1 MKSSKF
7 ALLALAGSTALASA
21 SLSQTR
27 DSEVQTDKLTRD
39 MTFEVRAESI
49 NEDNRTVEMSFSSDE
64 PYERW
69 WGVEILD
76 HKSSAVRLG
85 RLNGSAALLMDHN
98 IRDQVGVVE
107 KAWIK
112 GKKGYA
118 IVRFGKSARAEEI
131 WQDVKDGI
139 RKLVSV
145 GYRIHELILDK
156 EKDGQQTYRATDWEP
171 YEISIVAVPADT
183 SVGVGRDGKPDGYDP
198 RTLINEEDE
207 EMPFNRNNSGG
218 GAAPVV
224 VSAPAI
230 EHRGAESQPAPI
242 AAAPVV
248 DVAAIRAAE
257 RDRINNIRAMGER
270 LDCRELAETAVNS
283 GHSIDDFIRSFNS
296 RVPAAQGVRIAE
308 SPAIG
313 MTQREVEQF
322 SFVRLFASLMDPA
335 NSGLRDSAGFE
346 LECSTAA
353 VGRGHQMASGATH
366 RIPFDVLAAGFARDL
381 TVGTP
386 TAGGN
391 LVATELRSDSFIDV
405 LRNAMA
411 LEQLGITTLTDLSGN
426 LAIPRQTGGA
436 TGYWVAESG
445 ATTESQQAFDQVAL
459 TPKTV
464 GAFTD
469 ISRQLLL
476 QSSLSIEALV
486 RGDLAKIIAL
496 ELDRAGLNGSGT
508 ANQPRGVLNTSG
520 IGSVVG
526 GTNGLAPTYDHMV
539 DLETAVANANAAMGN
554 MGYLTNTKVR
564 GKLKKTQRFAG
575 TNGDPVWERG
585 NEINGY
591 KTAVSNQVPSNL
603 TKGTSNSVCS
613 AIAFGN
619 WADLMMGM
627 WGGLDVLV
635 NPYINSGTG
644 TVRIEVFQSADI
656 AVRHPE
662 SFAAM
667 VDALTT

>member
-1 MKSSKF
+1 MKSRVAMLAAAGSM
-7 ALLALAGSTALASA
+7 ALAL
-21 SLSQTR
+21 TR
-27 DSEVQTDKLTRD
+27 DSEMPRESMTREI
-39 MTFEVRAESI
+39 TFEMRAEAV
-49 NEDNRTVEMSFSSDE
+49 NEDNRTVELSFSSDE

-69 WGVEILD
+69 WGIEVLD
-76 HKSSAVRLG
+76 HKSSSVRLG

-118 IVRFGKSARAEEI
+118 IVRFGKSARAEEV

-145 GYRIHELILDK
+145 GYRIHKLKLDK
-156 EKDGQQTYRATDWEP
+156 EEDGQSTYRATDWEP
-171 YEISIVAVPADT
+171 YEISIVSVPADT
-183 SVGVGRDGKPDGYDP
+183 TVGVGRDGVPEGYDP

-207 EMPFNRNNSGG
+207 EMNMNRNNGGG

-224 VSAPAI
+224 AAPAVV
-230 EHRGAESQPAPI
+230 ETRSVETQPAPV
-242 AAAPVV
+242 AAAPAV

-257 RDRINNIRAMGER
+257 LDRITQIRTMGER
-270 LDCRELAETAVNS
+270 LDCRELADAAIQD
-283 GHSIDDFIRSFNS
+283 GRSIEAFIRDHNARAPQSAAI
-296 RVPAAQGVRIAE
+296 RVAE
-308 SPAIG
+308 TPAIG
-313 MTQREVEQF
+313 MSRSEIEQF
-322 SFVRLFASLMDPA
+322 SFVRLFASLMDPGNA
-335 NSGLRDSAGFE
+335 ALRDSAGFE
-346 LECSTAA
+346 LECSAAA
-353 VGRGHQMASGATH
+353 VSRGHQMAPGAQH

-381 TVGTP
+381 NVGTP

-391 LVATELRSDSFIDV
+391 LVATELRSDSFIEL

-411 LEQLGITTLTDLSGN
+411 LEQLGITTLTDLNGN

-436 TGYWVAESG
+436 TAYWVAEGG
-445 ATTESQQAFDQVAL
+445 AVTESQQAFDQVAL

-469 ISRQLLL
+469 MSRQLLL
-476 QSSLSIEALV
+476 QNSISVEALV
-486 RGDLAKIIAL
+486 RRDLATTIAL
-496 ELDRAGLNGSGT
+496 ELDRAGLNGSGSS
-508 ANQPRGVLNTSG
+508 NQPRGVLNTSG
-520 IGSVVG
+520 IGSVAG

-554 MGYLTNTKVR
+554 LGYLTNTKVR
-564 GKLKKTQRFAG
+564 GKLKKTQRFSG

-591 KTAVSNQVPSNL
+591 RAAVSNQVPSNL
-603 TKGTSNSVCS
+603 TKGTSTGVCS

-619 WADLMMGM
+619 WADLLMGM

-644 TVRIEVFQSADI
+644 TVRIEVFQSVDI

>member
-1 MKSSKF
+1 MTRKIGL
-7 ALLALAGSTALASA
+7 AALAASTALAS
-21 SLSQTR
+21 LDPIVTR
-27 DSEVQTDKLTRD
+27 DGEGPTDKLTRD

-49 NEDNRTVEMSFSSDE
+49 NEETRTVEMSFSSDE

-69 WGVEILD
+69 WGIEILD

-145 GYRIHELILDK
+145 GYRIHELVLDK
-156 EKDGQQTYRATDWEP
+156 EKDGQATYRATDWEP
-171 YEISIVAVPADT
+171 YEVSIVAVPADT
-183 SVGVGRDGKPDGYDP
+183 TVGVGRDGKPDAFDP

-207 EMPFNRNNSGG
+207 EMNFNRNNGGG
-218 GAAPVV
+218 GAAPVAAATAV
-224 VSAPAI
+224 VETRNAD
-230 EHRGAESQPAPI
+230 HQPAPV
-242 AAAPVV
+242 AAAPAV

-257 RDRINNIRAMGER
+257 LDRITQIRTMGER
-270 LDCRELAETAVNS
+270 LNCRELADTAIQD
-283 GHSIDDFIRSFNS
+283 GRSIEAFIRDHNARAPESAAI
-296 RVPAAQGVRIAE
+296 RVAE

-313 MTQREVEQF
+313 MSRSEIEQF
-322 SFVRLFASLMDPA
+322 SFVRLFASLMDPGNTA
-335 NSGLRDSAGFE
+335 LRDSAGFE
-346 LECSTAA
+346 LEMSAAA
-353 VGRGHQMASGATH
+353 VGRGHQMAPGAQH

-381 TVGTP
+381 NVGTP

-391 LVATELRSDSFIDV
+391 LVATELRSDSFIDL
-405 LRNAMA
+405 LRNSMA
-411 LEQLGITTLTDLSGN
+411 LEQLGITTLTDLNGN

-436 TGYWVAESG
+436 TAYWVAEGG
-445 ATTESQQAFDQVAL
+445 AVTESQQAFDQVAL

-469 ISRQLLL
+469 MSRQLLL
-476 QSSLSIEALV
+476 QNSVSVEALV
-486 RGDLAKIIAL
+486 RRDLATTIAL
-496 ELDRAGLNGSGT
+496 ELDRAGVNGSGSS
-508 ANQPRGVLNTSG
+508 NQPRGVLNTSG

-554 MGYLTNTKVR
+554 LGYLTNTKVR
-564 GKLKKTQRFAG
+564 GKLKKTQRFTG

-585 NEINGY
+585 NEVNGY
-591 KTAVSNQVPSNL
+591 RAAVSNQVPSNL
-603 TKGTSNSVCS
+603 TKGTSTGVCS

-619 WADLMMGM
+619 WADLLMGM

-644 TVRIEVFQSADI
+644 TVRIEVFQSVDI

>member
-1 MKSSKF
+1 M
-7 ALLALAGSTALASA
+7 LALAGAGAVAL
-21 SLSQTR
+21 TR
-27 DSEVQTDKLTRD
+27 DSETPRESMTREI
-39 MTFEVRAESI
+39 TFEMRAEAV
-49 NEDNRTVEMSFSSDE
+49 NEDNRTVELSFSSDE

-69 WGVEILD
+69 WGIEVLD

-118 IVRFGKSARAEEI
+118 IVRFGKSARAEEV

-145 GYRIHELILDK
+145 GYRIHKLILDK
-156 EKDGQQTYRATDWEP
+156 EEEGQSTYRATDWEP
-171 YEISIVAVPADT
+171 YEISIVSVPADT
-183 SVGVGRDGKPDGYDP
+183 TVGVGRDGVPEGYDP

-207 EMPFNRNNSGG
+207 DMNMNRNNGGG
-218 GAAPVV
+218 GAAPVAAAAV
-224 VSAPAI
+224 VETRSA
-230 EHRGAESQPAPI
+230 EVQPASV
-242 AAAPVV
+242 AAAPNV
-248 DVAAIRAAE
+248 DVAAIRTAE
-257 RDRINNIRAMGER
+257 IDRMNQIRTMGER
-270 LDCRELAETAVNS
+270 LNCRELAETAIHD
-283 GHSIDDFIRSFNS
+283 GRSIEAFIRDYNARAPES
-296 RVPAAQGVRIAE
+296 AAIRLAE

-313 MTQREVEQF
+313 MSRSDIEQF

-335 NSGLRDSAGFE
+335 NAALRDSAGFE
-346 LECSTAA
+346 LECSAAA
-353 VGRGHQMASGATH
+353 VSRGHQMAPGAQH
-366 RIPFDVLAAGFARDL
+366 RIPFDVLVAGFARDL
-381 TVGTP
+381 NVGTP

-391 LVATELRSDSFIDV
+391 LVATELRSDSFIDL
-405 LRNAMA
+405 LRNSMA
-411 LEQLGITTLTDLSGN
+411 LEQLGITTLTDLNGN

-436 TGYWVAESG
+436 TAYWVAEGG
-445 ATTESQQAFDQVAL
+445 AVTESQQAFDQVAL

-469 ISRQLLL
+469 MSRQLLL
-476 QSSLSIEALV
+476 QNSVSVEALV
-486 RGDLAKIIAL
+486 RRDLATTIAL
-496 ELDRAGLNGSGT
+496 ELDRAGVNGSGT
-508 ANQPRGVLNTSG
+508 SNQPRGVLNTSG

-564 GKLKKTQRFAG
+564 GKLKKTQRFTG

-585 NEINGY
+585 NEVNGY
-591 KTAVSNQVPSNL
+591 RAAVSNQVPSNL
-603 TKGTSNSVCS
+603 TKGTSNGVCS

-619 WADLMMGM
+619 WADLLMGM

-644 TVRIEVFQSADI
+644 TVRIEVFQSVDI

>member
-1 MKSSKF
+1 MS
-7 ALLALAGSTALASA
+7 LLALAGTTALAA
-21 SLSQTR
+21 AALGQTR
-27 DSEVQTDKLTRD
+27 DGEGPQDKLTRE
-39 MTFEVRAESI
+39 MTFEVRAESV
-49 NEDNRTVEMSFSSDE
+49 NDDNRTVELSFSSDE

-118 IVRFGKSARAEEI
+118 IVRFGKSARAEEV
-131 WQDVKDGI
+131 WQDVRDGI

-156 EKDGQQTYRATDWEP
+156 EKDGQATYRATDWEP

-183 SVGVGRDGKPDGYDP
+183 SVGVGRDGKPDAFDP

-207 EMPFNRNNSGG
+207 DMNFNRNNSGG

-224 VSAPAI
+224 ASAPDAT
-230 EHRGAESQPAPI
+230 RSLESTPAAP
-242 AAAPVV
+242 AAPVI
-248 DVAAIRAAE
+248 DVASIRAAE
-257 RDRINNIRAMGER
+257 LDRINNIRAMGER
-270 LDCRELAETAVNS
+270 LNCRELADAAVTN
-283 GHSIDDFIRSFNS
+283 GQSIDDFIRSFNS
-296 RVPAAQGVRIAE
+296 RVPEAQAVRTAE
-308 SPAIG
+308 TPAIG
-313 MTQREVEQF
+313 MSEREIEQF
-322 SFVRLFASLMDPA
+322 SFLRLFAALSDPTNVA
-335 NSGLRDSAGFE
+335 LRQSAGFE
-346 LECSTAA
+346 FECSNAA
-353 VGRGHQMASGATH
+353 VERGHQMAPGASH

-381 TVGTP
+381 TVGTA

-391 LVATELRSDSFIDV
+391 LVATELRSDSFIDL

-411 LEQLGITTLTDLSGN
+411 LDQMGITTLTDLNGN
-426 LAIPRQTGGA
+426 IAIPRQTGGA
-436 TGYWVAESG
+436 TGYWVSEGG
-445 ATTESQQAFDQVAL
+445 ATTESQQSFDQVSL
-459 TPKTV
+459 TPKTLA
-464 GAFTD
+464 AFTD
-469 ISRQLLL
+469 VSRQLLL
-476 QSSLSIEALV
+476 QSSLSVEALV
-486 RGDLAKIIAL
+486 RSDLAKIIAL
-496 ELDRAGLNGSGT
+496 ELDRAGINGSGT

-520 IGSVVG
+520 IGSEAG
-526 GTNGLAPTYDHMV
+526 GANGLAPTWDNIV
-539 DLETAVANANAAMGN
+539 NLETAVSNANANMGN
-554 MGYLTNTKVR
+554 LGYLTNSRVR
-564 GKLKKTQRFAG
+564 GRLKRTQRFAT

-585 NEINGY
+585 NEMNGY
-591 KTAVSNQVPSNL
+591 MAAVSNQVPSNL
-603 TKGTSNSVCS
+603 TKGTSVGVCS
-613 AIAFGN
+613 AIMFGN
-619 WADLMMGM
+619 WSDLLMGL

-656 AVRHPE
+656 AVRNPG

-667 VDALTT
+667 VDALTV

>member
-1 MKSSKF
+1 MS
-7 ALLALAGSTALASA
+7 LLALAGSTALASA

-27 DSEVQTDKLTRD
+27 DGEGPTDKLTRD

-49 NEDNRTVEMSFSSDE
+49 NEDTRTVEMSFSSDE

-145 GYRIHELILDK
+145 GYRIHELVLDK
-156 EKDGQQTYRATDWEP
+156 EKDGQATYRATDWEP

-207 EMPFNRNNSGG
+207 DMNFNRNNSGG
-218 GAAPVV
+218 GAAPVAATV
-224 VSAPAI
+224 AAV
-230 EHRGAESQPAPI
+230 EHRSAENQPAPV
-242 AAAPVV
+242 AAAPAV

-257 RDRINNIRAMGER
+257 LDRINNIRAMGER
-270 LDCRELAETAVNS
+270 LDCRELAETAVNA
-283 GHSIDDFIRSFNS
+283 GNSIDDFIRSFNS
-296 RVPAAQGVRIAE
+296 RVPAAQAVRTAE

-313 MTQREVEQF
+313 MTQREVESF
-322 SFVRLFASLMDPA
+322 SFLRLFAALSDPNNA
-335 NSGLRDSAGFE
+335 SLRDSAGFE
-346 LECSTAA
+346 LECSAAA
-353 VGRGHQMASGATH
+353 VSRGHQMAPGASH

-381 TVGTP
+381 TVGTA

-391 LVATELRSDSFIDV
+391 LVATELRSDSFIEL

-411 LEQLGITTLTDLSGN
+411 LEQLGITTLTDLNGN
-426 LAIPRQTGGA
+426 IAIPRQTGGA
-436 TGYWVAESG
+436 TAFWVAEG
-445 ATTESQQAFDQVAL
+445 GGVTESQQSFDQVAL

-469 ISRQLLL
+469 VSRQLLL
-476 QSSLSIEALV
+476 QSSLSVEALV
-486 RGDLAKIIAL
+486 RKDLATIIAL
-496 ELDRAGLNGSGT
+496 ELDRAGINGSGT

-520 IGSVVG
+520 IGSEAG
-526 GTNGLAPTYDHMV
+526 GVNGLAPTWDNIV
-539 DLETAVANANAAMGN
+539 NLETAVANANANMGN
-554 MGYLTNTKVR
+554 LGYLSNSRVR
-564 GKLKKTQRFAG
+564 GRLKRTQRFAT

-585 NEINGY
+585 NEMNGY
-591 KTAVSNQVPSNL
+591 MAAVSNQVPSNL
-603 TKGTSNSVCS
+603 TKGTSTGVCS
-613 AIAFGN
+613 AIMFGN
-619 WADLMMGM
+619 WSDLLMGL

-656 AVRHPE
+656 AVRNPG

-667 VDALTT
+667 VDALTV

>member
-1 MKSSKF
+1 MKSSRMS
-7 ALLALAGSTALASA
+7 LLALASSTALATA
-21 SLSQTR
+21 ALGQTR
-27 DSEVQTDKLTRD
+27 DGEGPQDKLTRE
-39 MTFEVRAESI
+39 MTFEVRAESV
-49 NEDNRTVEMSFSSDE
+49 NDDNRTVELSFSSDE

-118 IVRFGKSARAEEI
+118 IVRFGKSARAEEV
-131 WQDVKDGI
+131 WQDVRDGI

-156 EKDGQQTYRATDWEP
+156 EKDGQATYRATDWEP

-183 SVGVGRDGKPDGYDP
+183 SVGVGRDGKPDAFDP

-207 EMPFNRNNSGG
+207 DMNFNRNNSGG

-224 VSAPAI
+224 APAPDAT
-230 EHRGAESQPAPI
+230 RSLESTPAAP
-242 AAAPVV
+242 AAPVI
-248 DVAAIRAAE
+248 DAASIRAAE
-257 RDRINNIRAMGER
+257 LDRINNIRAMGER
-270 LDCRELAETAVNS
+270 LNCRELADAAVTQ
-283 GHSIDDFIRSFNS
+283 GQSIDDFIRSFNS
-296 RVPAAQGVRIAE
+296 RVPEAQAVRTAE
-308 SPAIG
+308 TPAIG
-313 MTQREVEQF
+313 MSEREIEQF
-322 SFVRLFASLMDPA
+322 SFLRLFAALSDPTNVA
-335 NSGLRDSAGFE
+335 LRQSAGFE
-346 LECSTAA
+346 FECSNAA
-353 VGRGHQMASGATH
+353 VERGHQMAPGASH

-381 TVGTP
+381 TVGTA

-391 LVATELRSDSFIDV
+391 LVATELRSDSFIDL

-411 LEQLGITTLTDLSGN
+411 LEQLGITTLTDLNGN
-426 LAIPRQTGGA
+426 IAIPRQTGGA
-436 TGYWVAESG
+436 TAYWVAEGGSV
-445 ATTESQQAFDQVAL
+445 TESQQSFDQVAL
-459 TPKTV
+459 TPKTL

-469 ISRQLLL
+469 VSRQLLL
-476 QSSLSIEALV
+476 QSSLSVEALV
-486 RGDLAKIIAL
+486 RRDLATIIAL
-496 ELDRAGLNGSGT
+496 ELDRAGINGSGT

-520 IGSVVG
+520 IGSEAG
-526 GTNGLAPTYDHMV
+526 GTNGLAPTWDNIV
-539 DLETAVANANAAMGN
+539 NLETAVANANANMGN
-554 MGYLTNTKVR
+554 LGYLTNSRVR
-564 GKLKKTQRFAG
+564 GRLKRTQRFAT

-585 NEINGY
+585 NEMNGY
-591 KTAVSNQVPSNL
+591 MAAVSNQVPSNL
-603 TKGTSNSVCS
+603 TKGTSTGVCS
-613 AIAFGN
+613 AIMFGN
-619 WADLMMGM
+619 WSDLLMGL

-656 AVRHPE
+656 AVRNPG

-667 VDALTT
+667 VDALTV

>member
-145 GYRIHELILDK
+145 GYRIHELILEK
-156 EKDGQQTYRATDWEP
+156 EKDGQQIYRATDWEP

-257 RDRINNIRAMGER
+257 LDRINNIRAMGER

-411 LEQLGITTLTDLSGN
+411 LEQLGITTLTDLNGN

-469 ISRQLLL
+469 VSRQLLL

>member
-1 MKSSKF
+1 MTKKV
-7 ALLALAGSTALASA
+7 ALAALAASTALAMR
-21 SLSQTR
+21 R
-27 DSEVQTDKLTRD
+27 DSESPRESMTREI
-39 MTFEVRAESI
+39 TFEMRAEAV
-49 NEDNRTVEMSFSSDE
+49 NEDKRTVELSFSSDE

-69 WGVEILD
+69 WGIEVLD

-118 IVRFGKSARAEEI
+118 IVRFGKSARAEEV

-145 GYRIHELILDK
+145 GYRIHKLILDK
-156 EKDGQQTYRATDWEP
+156 EEEGQSTYRATDWEP
-171 YEISIVAVPADT
+171 YEISIVSVPADT
-183 SVGVGRDGKPDGYDP
+183 TVGVGRDGVPEGYDP

-207 EMPFNRNNSGG
+207 DMNMNRNNGGG

-224 VSAPAI
+224 TAAVV
-230 EHRGAESQPAPI
+230 ETRGAETQPAVV
-242 AAAPVV
+242 AAAPTV
-248 DVAAIRAAE
+248 DVAAIRTAE
-257 RDRINNIRAMGER
+257 IDRMNQIRTMGER
-270 LDCRELAETAVNS
+270 LNCRELAETAIND
-283 GHSIDDFIRSFNS
+283 GRSIEAFIRDYNARAPESAAI
-296 RVPAAQGVRIAE
+296 RVAE

-313 MTQREVEQF
+313 MSRSEIEQF
-322 SFVRLFASLMDPA
+322 SFVRLFAALMDPA
-335 NSGLRDSAGFE
+335 NAALRDSAGFE
-346 LECSTAA
+346 LECSAAA
-353 VGRGHQMASGATH
+353 VSRGHQMAPGAQH

-381 TVGTP
+381 NVGTP

-391 LVATELRSDSFIDV
+391 LVATELRSDSFIDL
-405 LRNAMA
+405 LRNSMA
-411 LEQLGITTLTDLSGN
+411 LEQLGITTLTDLNGN

-436 TGYWVAESG
+436 TAYWVAEGG
-445 ATTESQQAFDQVAL
+445 AVTESQQAFDQVAL

-469 ISRQLLL
+469 MSRQLLL
-476 QSSLSIEALV
+476 QNSVSVEALV
-486 RGDLAKIIAL
+486 RRDLATTIAL
-496 ELDRAGLNGSGT
+496 ELDRAGVNGSGT
-508 ANQPRGVLNTSG
+508 SNQPRGVLNTSG

-554 MGYLTNTKVR
+554 LGYLTNTKVR
-564 GKLKKTQRFAG
+564 GKLKKTQRFTG

-585 NEINGY
+585 NEVNGY
-591 KTAVSNQVPSNL
+591 RAAVSNQVPSNL
-603 TKGTSNSVCS
+603 TKGTSSGVCS

-619 WADLMMGM
+619 WADLLMGM

-644 TVRIEVFQSADI
+644 TVRIEVFQSVDI

>member
-1 MKSSKF
+1 MTAKSEP
-7 ALLALAGSTALASA
+7 AALAASMALASSA
-21 SLSQTR
+21 FSQVR
-27 DSEVQTDKLTRD
+27 DGEGPQDKLTRE
-39 MTFEVRAESI
+39 MTFEVRAESV
-49 NEDNRTVEMSFSSDE
+49 NADNRTVELSFSSDE

-107 KAWIK
+107 KAWVK

-118 IVRFGKSARAEEI
+118 IVRFGKSARAEEV
-131 WQDVKDGI
+131 WQDVQDGI

-145 GYRIHELILDK
+145 GYRMHELVLEK
-156 EKDGQQTYRATDWEP
+156 EKDGQSTYRVTDWEP
-171 YEISIVAVPADT
+171 FEISIVAVPADT
-183 SVGVGRDGKPDGYDP
+183 SVGVGRDGKPDAFDP

-207 EMPFNRNNSGG
+207 DMNLNRNNSGG
-218 GAAPVV
+218 SAAPVA
-224 VSAPAI
+224 APAV
-230 EHRGAESQPAPI
+230 APADATRNLENTTAAP
-242 AAAPVV
+242 AAPVI
-248 DVAAIRAAE
+248 DAAAIRAAE
-257 RDRINNIRAMGER
+257 LDRINNIRAMGER
-270 LDCRELAETAVNS
+270 LNCRELAETAIAQS
-283 GHSIDDFIRSFNS
+283 QSIEDFIRSYNS
-296 RVPAAQGVRIAE
+296 RVPEAQAVRTAE

-313 MTQREVEQF
+313 LTQREVEQF

-335 NSGLRDSAGFE
+335 NSALRESAGFE

-353 VGRGHQMASGATH
+353 VGRGHQMARGASH
-366 RIPFDVLAAGFARDL
+366 RIPFDVLAAGFSRDL

-411 LEQLGITTLTDLSGN
+411 LEQLGITTLTDLNGN
-426 LAIPRQTGGA
+426 VAIPRQTGGA
-436 TGYWVAESG
+436 TGYWVAEG
-445 ATTESQQAFDQVAL
+445 GTTTESQPAFDQVAL

-496 ELDRAGLNGSGT
+496 ELDRAGLTGSGT
-508 ANQPRGVLNTSG
+508 SNQPRGVLNTSG

-591 KTAVSNQVPSNL
+591 KTAISNQVPSNL
-603 TKGTSNSVCS
+603 TKGTSAGVCS

-619 WADLMMGM
+619 WSDLIMGM

-635 NPYINSGTG
+635 NPYINSTTG

-667 VDALTT
+667 IDALTT

>member
-27 DSEVQTDKLTRD
+27 DGEGPTDKLTRD

-49 NEDNRTVEMSFSSDE
+49 NEDTRTVEMSFSSDE
-64 PYERW
+64 PYDRW

-145 GYRIHELILDK
+145 GYRIHELVLEK
-156 EKDGQQTYRATDWEP
+156 EKDGQATYRATDWEP

-218 GAAPVV
+218 GAAPVIAAAHAV
-224 VSAPAI
+224 ENRSA
-230 EHRGAESQPAPI
+230 ENQPAPV
-242 AAAPVV
+242 AAAPAV

-257 RDRINNIRAMGER
+257 LDRINNIRAMGER

-296 RVPAAQGVRIAE
+296 HVPAAQAVRTAE

-335 NSGLRDSAGFE
+335 NSALRDSAGFE

-353 VGRGHQMASGATH
+353 VGRGHQLSRKATH

-381 TVGTP
+381 NVGTA

-411 LEQLGITTLTDLSGN
+411 LEQLGITTLTDLNGN

-445 ATTESQQAFDQVAL
+445 VTTESQQAFDQVAL

-554 MGYLTNTKVR
+554 MGYLTNTKMR

-603 TKGTSNSVCS
+603 TKGTSSGVCS